1 MKESEQHEVERRTWA
16 IFQHLNLPKPDQ
28 NYEYKRLI
36 TVFNRKDGKEGSDGK
51 PSCIEAEPF
60 LVDQVELNARLYDL
74 GLEYEIQDVSAV
86 YILFSYVTLYS
97 FICPFI
103 SCIVLLNNVITSKW
117 ERKIHLQYLLRKPL
131 LRQNGLG
138 TWMVVIEWLS
148 KATIVMNCLFLFW
161 FREEF
166 AHRINEIFHWLEFA
180 FPRSTEA
187 I

>member
-1 MKESEQHEVERRTWA
+1 MNEIAEHEEERHKWA
-16 IFQHLNLPKPDQ
+16 IFQHLNLPKASQ
-28 NYEYKRLI
+28 KYEYKRLV
-36 TVFNRKDGKEGSDGK
+36 TVFNRKDGKT
-51 PSCIEAEPF
+51 SCIEDEPF
-60 LVDQVELNARLYDL
+60 LVDQVELNARLYNL

-103 SCIVLLNNVITSKW
+103 SCIVLLNNVITLKW

-187 I
+187 IQGFA